1 MHHFSDSQH
10 PFDIPRHPNEP
21 VVKSAEESAIP
32 ATFSPFATDYLPKR
46 LDKLQFVI
54 DRIRNAGR
62 SSQPL
67 LLRGGAH
74 THSDGPPLTAYPGSS
89 NLVEVDVPVCK
100 YLISR
105 AFSLLHD
112 LISLIKAIFANK
124 DEVKFI
130 HGLRGDNTQIFF
142 DVVHEVR
149 FVLFPPGIQPDYLSS
164 TPSLSNFHLP
174 LIRVWISR
182 VSNHTS
188 GGSVRGRYTGSAI
201 VRPCFRDHSRSRFA
215 IIDSIPR
222 CIAAGLLTC
231 GRANTEAA
239 MLLSRY

>member
-1 MHHFSDSQH
+1 MIFIVLDNAESILDPEGTDAEEIYAVVEELSQLDSICLLCITCRIRNIPSDCEIL
-10 PFDIPRHPNEP
+10 DIPRHPNEP
-21 VVKSAEESAIP
+21 VVKSAGESAIT
-32 ATFSPFATDYLPKR
+32 ATFSPFATDYLPER
-46 LDKLQFVI
+46 LDKLQFAI

-67 LLRGGAH
+67 LLRDGAH
-74 THSDGPPLTAYPGSS
+74 THSDGLPLTAYPGSS

-105 AFSLLHD
+105 AFSLLHN
-112 LISLIKAIFANK
+112 LISLIKAIFASK
-124 DEVKFI
+124 DEVKII

-149 FVLFPPGIQPDYLSS
+149 FILFPSGMQSDYLSS
-164 TPSLSNFHLP
+164 TPSLSKFHLP

-188 GGSVRGRYTGSAI
+188 VGSV
-201 VRPCFRDHSRSRFA
+201 
-215 IIDSIPR
+215 
-222 CIAAGLLTC
+222 
-231 GRANTEAA
+231 
-239 MLLSRY
+239 